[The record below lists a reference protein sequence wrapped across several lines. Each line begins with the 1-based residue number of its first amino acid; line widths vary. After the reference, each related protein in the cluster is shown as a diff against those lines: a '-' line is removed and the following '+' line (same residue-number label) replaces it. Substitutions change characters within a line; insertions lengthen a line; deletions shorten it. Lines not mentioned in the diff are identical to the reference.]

1 MATENICWLA
11 HKTATD
17 MASVANQPR
26 DCPVCW
32 KLVTIAAALTAWP
45 VLFACNSGDFSM
57 LETYILNILMLIN
70 AMHMP
75 KWGGHQDMEAR
86 AEEDFVAGMNPPSVG
101 RTEGIT

>member
-1 MATENICWLA
+1 
-11 HKTATD
+11 
-17 MASVANQPR
+17 
-26 DCPVCW
+26 
-32 KLVTIAAALTAWP
+32 
-45 VLFACNSGDFSM
+45 M